1 MINGQESYDKWTEE
15 VEDAIKQLQKTVRK
29 KPKERH
35 KVAAEDEEESQDK
48 HKKFKKFSKTD
59 LNY

>member
-48 HKKFKKFSKTD
+48 HKKFKNF
-59 LNY
+59 